1 MAFTFDELKQT
12 IQDYCENQETTF
24 VNNLDTF
31 IVEAEERILKS
42 VALTFFRK
50 NQTGTTTSS
59 NQFLTCP
66 SDFLAPYSLSITNS
80 GSKEFLLYKDVNYL
94 QEYNPTGAT
103 GVPKYYA
110 FFDINNFML
119 SPTPNAAFTAEL
131 HYTYRPASLTA
142 QAGSGSTWLSTNAP
156 MTLLYGSLIEAYT
169 FMKGEADVLQ
179 NYNQQFQQ
187 ALIRLKNFGEAL
199 ETTDAYR
206 EGQIIREKT

>member
-1 MAFTFDELKQT
+1 MAFTFSELKQT

-66 SDFLAPYSLSITNS
+66 SDFLAPYSLSITNG

-94 QEYNPTGAT
+94 QEYRCS
-103 GVPKYYA
+103 K
-110 FFDINNFML
+110 
-119 SPTPNAAFTAEL
+119 
-131 HYTYRPASLTA
+131 
-142 QAGSGSTWLSTNAP
+142 
-156 MTLLYGSLIEAYT
+156 
-169 FMKGEADVLQ
+169 VLR
-179 NYNQQFQQ
+179 F
-187 ALIRLKNFGEAL
+187 L
-199 ETTDAYR
+199 
-206 EGQIIREKT
+206 

>member
-1 MAFTFDELKQT
+1 MAFTFNELKQT

-206 EGQIIREKT
+206 EGLIIREKT

>member
-1 MAFTFDELKQT
+1 MAFTFSELKQT

-142 QAGSGSTWLSTNAP
+142 QSSSGSTWLSTNAP

-206 EGQIIREKT
+206 EGLDN

>member
-142 QAGSGSTWLSTNAP
+142 QSGSGSTWLSTNAP

-206 EGQIIREKT
+206 EGLIIREKT

>member
-1 MAFTFDELKQT
+1 MAFTFSELKQT

-66 SDFLAPYSLSITNS
+66 SDFLAPYSLSITNG

-110 FFDINNFML
+110 FFDINNFLL

-142 QAGSGSTWLSTNAP
+142 QSSSGSTWLSTNAP

-187 ALIRLKNFGEAL
+187 ALVRLKNFGEAL

-206 EGQIIREKT
+206 EGLIIREKT

>member
-1 MAFTFDELKQT
+1 MAFTFSELKQT

-142 QAGSGSTWLSTNAP
+142 QSSSGSTWLSTNAP

-206 EGQIIREKT
+206 EGLIIREKT

>member
-1 MAFTFDELKQT
+1 MAFTFNELKQT

-142 QAGSGSTWLSTNAP
+142 QSSSGSTWLSTNAP

-206 EGQIIREKT
+206 EGLIIREKT